1 VTELAELPEAADV
14 VVVGAGLAGLSAA
27 LHLTRAGVDV
37 IVLEATDDVG
47 GRVRTDDVDGFL
59 LDRGFQL
66 YNPAYPEGRR
76 VLDHRRLHLQPFVPG
91 VVVAL
96 DGRRYARI
104 ADPRRRPS
112 WALSSALAPVG
123 SPGDKARLAAMAIA
137 AARRPASDILSA
149 EETTARAALQ
159 ARGIN
164 DRTVD
169 RLIRPFF
176 AGTFLEDELQTS
188 SRFFDLLLRTF
199 VRGTPSVPATGMG
212 DIPRQ
217 LAGWLAPDSVRTH
230 CEVAAVSPTDVT
242 LLGGRT
248 LAATRAIVVA
258 TDPRTATT
266 LLPSLSVPTMRPVTT
281 YYHVSDETLL
291 NGDGVLVIDGE
302 RRGPVINT
310 VPISNAARA
319 YAPTGST
326 LVSSSVLGVHSH
338 ADEARVRKHLAMLY
352 ATDTRRWTLLRS
364 YPIADALPAM
374 PPPHDFRKP
383 VRIQRGLYVCGDAR
397 DSSSIQGAMVSGR
410 RAGEAVLEDL
420 HS

>member
-1 VTELAELPEAADV
+1 VTESAELPEAADV
-14 VVVGAGLAGLSAA
+14 VVVGAGLAGLCAA
-27 LHLTRAGVDV
+27 LHLTRANLDV

-59 LDRGFQL
+59 VDRGFQL

-76 VLDHRRLHLQPFVPG
+76 ILDHRRLHLQPFAPG

-96 DGRRYARI
+96 DARRHARVG
-104 ADPRRRPS
+104 DPRRRPS
-112 WALSSALAPVG
+112 WALSSAIAPIG
-123 SPGDKARLAAMAIA
+123 SPRDKVRLATMAIA
-137 AARRPASDILSA
+137 AARRPARDLLSA
-149 EETTARAALQ
+149 EETTTRAALQ
-159 ARGIN
+159 ARGVS

-176 AGTFLEDELQTS
+176 AGTFLEDELATS
-188 SRFFDLLLRTF
+188 SRFFDLLLRMF

-217 LAGWLAPDSVRTH
+217 LAGRLAPHTVRTH
-230 CEVAAVSPTDVT
+230 CKVAAVSPTGVT
-242 LLGGRT
+242 LLDERT
-248 LAATRAIVVA
+248 LAARAIVVA
-258 TDPRTATT
+258 TDPRTAST
-266 LLPSLSVPTMRPVTT
+266 LLPSLTVPTLHSVTT
-281 YYHVSDETLL
+281 YYHVTDETLL
-291 NGDGVLVIDGE
+291 DGDGALVIDGE

-319 YAPTGST
+319 YAPAGST
-326 LVSSSVLGVHSH
+326 LVSSSVLGMHSD
-338 ADEARVRKHLAMLY
+338 ADEGRVRKHLAMLY
-352 ATDTRRWTLLRS
+352 ATDTRRWTLLRC
-364 YPIADALPAM
+364 YPIADAVPAM

-410 RAGEAVLEDL
+410 RAAEAVLKDL
-420 HS
+420 RS